1 MFTLTFA
8 IALPGQSQ
16 EKLGGAAACAVKR
29 TNLDKRIAWK
39 ARDTGADLKE
49 GFEVGKQNPTFDE
62 EEGLWTVSS
71 SEVGPLHLS
80 CLPSANGTS
89 FECNQTCTYLN
100 MGPLYVRLQKVQL
113 CHMVS
118 SA

>member
-89 FECNQTCTYLN
+89 FECNQTCTYLT